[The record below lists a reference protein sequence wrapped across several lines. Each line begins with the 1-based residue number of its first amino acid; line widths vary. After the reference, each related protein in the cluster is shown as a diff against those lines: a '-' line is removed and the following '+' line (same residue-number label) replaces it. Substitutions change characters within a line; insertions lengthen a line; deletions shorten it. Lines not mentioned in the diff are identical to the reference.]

1 MELQI
6 ENDDEFLSF
15 ARKSKEVQRMCEV
28 EVPQSVS
35 FQEPSAFPQ
44 YDEAFWDRIVHQ
56 PSHESP
62 YDNCFT
68 SPRGQVNAKGVIQG
82 PPSKRRWGEGLA
94 SGAEQLPSPADLMG
108 RRQKGKRST
117 EVQRTPAM
125 QPKVAAVLNH
135 IGDLKRRQSSIDLLK
150 RDTWW
155 SDSNDFVPTEDNTM
169 GFKDLL
175 EARDEQ
181 LPEPISRVGFNEAPI
196 DVHMDISTHTFTDAA
211 LYSHKRVF
219 PGCDQMLSLAPGG
232 NPMTAFVLA
241 SVDRQS
247 QSAWQS
253 PSLPREQFWGFG
265 QRTEE

>member
-6 ENDDEFLSF
+6 ENDEEFLSF
-15 ARKSKEVQRMCEV
+15 ARRSKEVQRMCEE

-62 YDNCFT
+62 HVNCFT
-68 SPRGQVNAKGVIQG
+68 SPRGHVNAKGVIQG
-82 PPSKRRWGEGLA
+82 PPSKRRWGEDLA
-94 SGAEQLPSPADLMG
+94 PGAEQLPSPADLMG

-117 EVQRTPAM
+117 EVRRTPAM

-150 RDTWW
+150 RDIWW
-155 SDSNDFVPTEDNTM
+155 SDSNEFVPTEDNTM
-169 GFKDLL
+169 GYKDLIV
-175 EARDEQ
+175 ARDEQ
-181 LPEPISRVGFNEAPI
+181 LLEPISRDGLKETPI
-196 DVHMDISTHTFTDAA
+196 DLQDSITHTYTDAA
-211 LYSHKRVF
+211 LYSHKHVL

-241 SVDRQS
+241 SADRQS
-247 QSAWQS
+247 QRAWQS
-253 PSLPREQFWGFG
+253 PSLPQEQFWGFG